1 MCRPQSTNRS
11 VPDITRRDF
20 IKAGLGVAAA
30 AMLPKGLLGQQ
41 AEAGS
46 GPAIGVAR
54 GDKTKLV
61 KAAVDL
67 VGGIGRFVSQGDR
80 VCIKPNISFAANVE
94 CGATTSVDITRQ
106 LVELCLE
113 AGADKVII
121 LDHTIAEAGL
131 CVEKSG
137 MRGAVVD
144 QNKVSLLTPDQERM
158 FAEVGVPDGIEL
170 TSVKVAKAVLSADK
184 LINLPTAKSHSATG
198 VSLGIKGLMGL
209 VWDRGFLHRMDL
221 HRAIAELALVI
232 KPDLTVVDATRALTS
247 GGPGGPG
254 KTVQL
259 NTVVAGTDVVAVDS
273 YTVGLTQWYN
283 KSFTG
288 RSVKYI
294 ARAADM
300 GLGEIDTAKM
310 AVQEVKV

>member
-1 MCRPQSTNRS
+1 MA
-11 VPDITRRDF
+11 DISRRDF

-30 AMLPKGLLGQQ
+30 SMLPKSLFGQET
-41 AEAGS
+41 AAAT

-54 GDKTKLV
+54 GDKSKLV
-61 KAAVDL
+61 KAAIDL
-67 VGGIGRFVSQGDR
+67 VGGIGRYVREGDR

-94 CGATTSVDITRQ
+94 CGATTSVGVTKQ

-113 AGADKVII
+113 AGAAKVIV
-121 LDHTIAEAGL
+121 LDHTIADAGL

-137 MRGAVVD
+137 MQGAVVD
-144 QNKVSLLTPDQERM
+144 PDRVSLVTLDQERF
-158 FAEVGVPDGIEL
+158 FAEVPVPNGTEL
-170 TSVKVAKAVLSADK
+170 GTIKVAKAVLSADK
-184 LINLPTAKSHSATG
+184 LISLPTAKSHSATG
-198 VSLGIKGLMGL
+198 VSLGIKNLMGL
-209 VWDRGFLHRMDL
+209 IWDRGYLHRKDL
-221 HRAIAELALVI
+221 NKAIAELATVI

-254 KTVQL
+254 KTVEL

-273 YTVGLTQWYN
+273 YAVGLTPWYN

-288 RSVKYI
+288 KSVKYI
-294 ARAADM
+294 AAAAEM

-310 AVQEVKV
+310 AVREVQV